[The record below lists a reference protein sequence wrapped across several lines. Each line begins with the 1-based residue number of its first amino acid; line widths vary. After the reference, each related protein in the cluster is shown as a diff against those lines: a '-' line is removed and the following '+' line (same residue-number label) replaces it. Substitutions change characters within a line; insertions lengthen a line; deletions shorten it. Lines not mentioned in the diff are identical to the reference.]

1 MSDQESEYSLNGLDL
16 QIRYDESADVLYI
29 SFGDPRPGIAVE
41 ADSGDLVR
49 VDPYSDQPFRI
60 GTVRGATVIYSIG
73 PDGKDDRAL
82 VEWNLDRK
90 QPGDFIFRLELR
102 PH

>member
-49 VDPYSDQPFRI
+49 VDPYSDQIVGVTLIDFRQKYLPLTLNV
-60 GTVRGATVIYSIG
+60 GS
-73 PDGKDDRAL
+73 
-82 VEWNLDRK
+82 
-90 QPGDFIFRLELR
+90 
-102 PH
+102 